1 MHWPML
7 IHFCESCRYNTPVEY
22 TGTVWQQ
29 DHSCTHCGL
38 KSPGADIAGRTT
50 STMNS
55 DQHDELAQLFA
66 ANMQVSYQQQQPQQ
80 QPQPQYQPAEPVQV
94 DMEKVEQGP
103 MHYISSHYTGT
114 AHILPTNTIASPS
127 RSPPPSYTEATMM
140 PEAMAEMLKQNGVD
154 PSSLLPNQVHLF
166 ANADQEQRGRLLELW
181 RISPPSYPLEQ
192 HLGNGGT
199 EVTSVEQEE
208 ADARARYEQQQHQQ
222 QQQQRAQEEWGLDT
236 HIPPSHQQQ
245 QEPTPLSPIREP
257 GEPAWPPAARM
268 RAASILAAARQNQTT
283 PPQQSMQAEPYM
295 TNGYQASVDPVYA
308 ASTDLWQQQQTPT
321 PNYSYGNGYA
331 EAMARDARASRVED
345 SYGQFEQ
352 IRNHAEWEAM
362 QERVARERLMF
373 VGGGDD
379 MVM

>member
-1 MHWPML
+1 
-7 IHFCESCRYNTPVEY
+7 
-22 TGTVWQQ
+22 
-29 DHSCTHCGL
+29 
-38 KSPGADIAGRTT
+38 
-50 STMNS
+50 MNS

-66 ANMQVSYQQQQPQQ
+66 ANMQVSYQQQEQQQ
-80 QPQPQYQPAEPVQV
+80 QPQQEQQHQPEPVQIDV
-94 DMEKVEQGP
+94 EKVEQGP

-114 AHILPTNTIASPS
+114 AHIIPTNTIASPS
-127 RSPPPSYTEATMM
+127 RSPPPSYGEATM
-140 PEAMAEMLKQNGVD
+140 PQAMAEMLKQNGVD
-154 PSSLLPNQVHLF
+154 PSSLLPNQIHLF

-192 HLGNGGT
+192 HLSSAGMGM

-208 ADARARYEQQQHQQ
+208 AEARERYQQREEEQQ
-222 QQQQRAQEEWGLDT
+222 QQQQRAHEEWGLDT
-236 HIPPSHQQQ
+236 HIPPQQ

-268 RAASILAAARQNQTT
+268 RAASILAAARQTQPT
-283 PPQQSMQAEPYM
+283 PPQAAEPYM
-295 TNGYQASVDPVYA
+295 SSGYQQSSHTDPVYA
-308 ASTDLWQQQQTPT
+308 AAPTGLWQQPT
-321 PNYSYGNGYA
+321 PGYGYGSGYA
-331 EAMARDARASRVED
+331 EAMARDANASRMED

>member
-7 IHFCESCRYNTPVEY
+7 VHFCESCRYNTPVEY
-22 TGTVWQQ
+22 SGTVWQQ

-38 KSPGADIAGRTT
+38 QSLGADIAGRTT
-50 STMNS
+50 SAMNS

-80 QPQPQYQPAEPVQV
+80 QQQQPQYQPAEPVQV

-127 RSPPPSYTEATMM
+127 RSPPPSYKEATQM

-192 HLGNGGT
+192 HLGNGGM

-208 ADARARYEQQQHQQ
+208 ADARARYEQHQQQ

-236 HIPPSHQQQ
+236 HIPPQQ

-268 RAASILAAARQNQTT
+268 RAASILAAARQNQPT
-283 PPQQSMQAEPYM
+283 PPQTAEPYM
-295 TNGYQASVDPVYA
+295 TTGYQQQSSHTDPVYA
-308 ASTDLWQQQQTPT
+308 AAATGLWQQPT
-321 PNYSYGNGYA
+321 PGYGYGSGYA
-331 EAMARDARASRVED
+331 EAMARDANASRMEG

>member
-7 IHFCESCRYNTPVEY
+7 VHFCEGCRYNTPVEY

-29 DHSCTHCGL
+29 EHSCTHCGL
-38 KSPGADIAGRTT
+38 RSPGADIAGRTT

-103 MHYISSHYTGT
+103 MHYVSSHYTGT

-127 RSPPPSYTEATMM
+127 RSPPPSYTEATQM
-140 PEAMAEMLKQNGVD
+140 PEAMAEMLKQNGID
-154 PSSLLPNQVHLF
+154 PSSLLPNQIHLF
-166 ANADQEQRGRLLELW
+166 GNADQEQRGRLLELW

-192 HLGNGGT
+192 HLSSAGMGM

-208 ADARARYEQQQHQQ
+208 AEARERYQQREEEQQR
-222 QQQQRAQEEWGLDT
+222 QQQRAHEEWGLDT
-236 HIPPSHQQQ
+236 HIPPQQ

-268 RAASILAAARQNQTT
+268 RAASILAAARQNQPT
-283 PPQQSMQAEPYM
+283 PPQAAEPYM
-295 TNGYQASVDPVYA
+295 TTGYQQQSSHTDPVYA
-308 ASTDLWQQQQTPT
+308 ATNTTGLWQQPT
-321 PNYSYGNGYA
+321 PEYGYGSGYA
-331 EAMARDARASRVED
+331 EAMARDANASRLED

>member
-1 MHWPML
+1 
-7 IHFCESCRYNTPVEY
+7 
-22 TGTVWQQ
+22 
-29 DHSCTHCGL
+29 
-38 KSPGADIAGRTT
+38 
-50 STMNS
+50 MNS

-66 ANMQVSYQQQQPQQ
+66 ANMQVSYQQQEQQQ
-80 QPQPQYQPAEPVQV
+80 QPQQEQQHQPEPVQI

-127 RSPPPSYTEATMM
+127 RSPPPSYSEATM
-140 PEAMAEMLKQNGVD
+140 PQAMAEMLKQNGVD
-154 PSSLLPNQVHLF
+154 PSSLLPNQIHLF

-192 HLGNGGT
+192 HLSTGMDM
-199 EVTSVEQEE
+199 TSLEQEE
-208 ADARARYEQQQHQQ
+208 VEARSRYEAQQQ
-222 QQQQRAQEEWGLDT
+222 QQQQRAQEEWGLDN
-236 HIPPSHQQQ
+236 HIPPQQQ
-245 QEPTPLSPIREP
+245 QHQEPTPLSPIREP

-268 RAASILAAARQNQTT
+268 RAASILAASAAANRQNNAS
-283 PPQQSMQAEPYM
+283 PQQAMQAEPYM
-295 TNGYQASVDPVYA
+295 SSGYQQAMQAEPYMSSGYQQSSHTNPVCA
-308 ASTDLWQQQQTPT
+308 AAPTGLWQQPT
-321 PNYSYGNGYA
+321 PGYGYGSGYV
-331 EAMARDARASRVED
+331 EAMARDADASRMED